1 MFNRFKLMGLALAA
15 GVAITPMVASAAEIT
30 VFAAASLKNALD
42 TIAADYTKKTGDTLA
57 ISYESS
63 GKLAKQIQAGAP
75 ADLFIS
81 AAINWMDAV
90 EQSGDIQP
98 ETRHDL
104 LSNELVLVGAP
115 TAADVDLKAGTD
127 LAGLL
132 AGGKLAMG
140 LVDSVPA
147 GMYGKE
153 ALTNLGLWD
162 SVAPHVAQADN
173 VRAALALVAAREAP
187 FGIVYLSDAVSDKSV
202 RVVGIFPAD
211 SHAPIVYP
219 AALTKTAKPE
229 AAAFLA
235 ALKTPEATAAFKE
248 QGFEVLGR

>member
-1 MFNRFKLMGLALAA
+1 MFNRFNLMGLALAA
-15 GVAITPMVASAAEIT
+15 SVAVTPLMASAAEIT

-42 TIAADYTKKTGDTLA
+42 TIAAEYSAKTGDTLA

-90 EQSGDIQP
+90 QESGDIQP
-98 ETRHDL
+98 ETRQDL
-104 LSNELVLVGAP
+104 LGNDLVLIGAP
-115 TAADVDLKAGTD
+115 DAEDVDLKPGVD
-127 LAGLL
+127 LAALL
-132 AGGKLAMG
+132 DGGKLAMG
-140 LVDSVPA
+140 MVDSVPA

-153 ALTNLGLWD
+153 ALTSLGIWET
-162 SVAPHVAQADN
+162 VAPDVAQTDN
-173 VRAALALVAAREAP
+173 VRAALALVSAGEAP
-187 FGIVYLSDAVSDKSV
+187 FGIVYSSDAVSDSGV

-219 AALTKTAKPE
+219 AALTTTAKPE
-229 AAAFLA
+229 AAAFLS
-235 ALKTPEATAAFKE
+235 ALKTPEAAAAFKA
-248 QGFEVLGR
+248 QGFEVLGK